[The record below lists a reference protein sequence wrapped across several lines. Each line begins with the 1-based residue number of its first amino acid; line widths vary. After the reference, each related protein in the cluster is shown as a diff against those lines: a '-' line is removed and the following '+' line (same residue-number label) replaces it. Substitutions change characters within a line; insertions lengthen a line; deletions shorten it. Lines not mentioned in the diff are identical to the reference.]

1 MTQSAVDSAG
11 VTESARILK
20 PRRGLVASLRR
31 FARRH
36 VGATVG
42 GCIVFLFILI
52 AVFAPL
58 IAPYDPL
65 ELFPGQLRQPPS
77 MQHLMGTDEIGR
89 DILSRIIYGSR
100 ISLRVGLIS
109 VGIAAVGG
117 VVLGLIAGYF
127 GGAVDTVIMRVMDVL
142 LAFPGILLSI
152 AIVAILGP
160 GINNVMIA
168 VGIEAIPVYVRTVRG
183 STLTTREED
192 FVLAARASGASASR
206 IIFRHILPN
215 ILAPVIVLGTLGV
228 GIAILTAAGLS
239 FIGLGAQP
247 PQAEWGTMLAT
258 ARVYLQSTPWLAIFP
273 GATIMIVVLALN
285 LLGDGLREAL
295 DPRMRL

>member
-1 MTQSAVDSAG
+1 
-11 VTESARILK
+11 
-20 PRRGLVASLRR
+20 
-31 FARRH
+31 
-36 VGATVG
+36 
-42 GCIVFLFILI
+42 
-52 AVFAPL
+52 
-58 IAPYDPL
+58 
-65 ELFPGQLRQPPS
+65 

-192 FVLAARASGASASR
+192 FVLAARASGASASSR
-206 IIFRHILPN
+206 I
-215 ILAPVIVLGTLGV
+215 
-228 GIAILTAAGLS
+228 
-239 FIGLGAQP
+239 
-247 PQAEWGTMLAT
+247 
-258 ARVYLQSTPWLAIFP
+258 TPISRNSSASS
-273 GATIMIVVLALN
+273 G
-285 LLGDGLREAL
+285 
-295 DPRMRL
+295 

>member
-1 MTQSAVDSAG
+1 
-11 VTESARILK
+11 
-20 PRRGLVASLRR
+20 
-31 FARRH
+31 
-36 VGATVG
+36 
-42 GCIVFLFILI
+42 
-52 AVFAPL
+52 
-58 IAPYDPL
+58 